1 MKRLTIKDGIATLA
15 ILAVLIPYVGYLIRG
30 EMPFVEDPR
39 GMAAVGL
46 VGFLIAY
53 FAWGPRLES
62 RFGKMMFWAVVATLG
77 IGIAALLIGTEGSA
91 ALLAVFI
98 GAILVVW
105 AAETLFDAG
114 KLRVRA

>member
-1 MKRLTIKDGIATLA
+1 
-15 ILAVLIPYVGYLIRG
+15 
-30 EMPFVEDPR
+30 
-39 GMAAVGL
+39 
-46 VGFLIAY
+46 
-53 FAWGPRLES
+53 
-62 RFGKMMFWAVVATLG
+62 VVATLG

>member
-1 MKRLTIKDGIATLA
+1 
-15 ILAVLIPYVGYLIRG
+15 
-30 EMPFVEDPR
+30 
-39 GMAAVGL
+39 
-46 VGFLIAY
+46 
-53 FAWGPRLES
+53 
-62 RFGKMMFWAVVATLG
+62 MMFWAVVATLG